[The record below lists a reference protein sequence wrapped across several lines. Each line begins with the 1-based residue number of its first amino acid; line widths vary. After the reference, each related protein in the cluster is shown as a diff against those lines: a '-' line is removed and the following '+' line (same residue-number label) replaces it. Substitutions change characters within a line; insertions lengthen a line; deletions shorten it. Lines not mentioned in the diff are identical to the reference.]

1 MTVTII
7 TGTSSGIGL
16 ATAIR
21 LAKAGH
27 KVYAGVRNPD
37 SAENLR
43 KVIDAGELPISML
56 EIDMMDEKSITDAVA
71 RVLAA
76 EGQIDVLVNNAG
88 IARGTSV
95 EESPMSDVRAVFET
109 NYFGVFALIQAVIP
123 GMRERKTGT
132 IVNVSSIAGRFV
144 APNNAVYAS
153 SKYALEALSESLALQ
168 LKPFNIR
175 VAIIEPG
182 VIATSFFENAAKAMG
197 PPDTASPYF
206 VHTRRIMKL
215 FTTQT
220 EKSAP
225 TPPDAAAQAIE
236 NAITTNEPKLRYIVG
251 DDAEMFLAARE
262 RVSDEEFME
271 AATIEDDEE
280 YYDAMAEWLGED
292 LWRP

>member
-1 MTVTII
+1 MTVTVI

-37 SAENLR
+37 GADNLR
-43 KVIDAGELPISML
+43 EVIDAGELPISML
-56 EIDMMDEKSITDAVA
+56 EIDMMDESLIIDAVD

-88 IARGTSV
+88 ITQGTSV
-95 EESPMSDVRAVFET
+95 EETQMSVVRRVFET
-109 NYFGVFALIQAVIP
+109 NYFGVFALTHAVIP
-123 GMRERKTGT
+123 GMRERKNGT

-144 APNNAVYAS
+144 FPTNAAYAS

-182 VIATSFFENAAKAMG
+182 VTATSVFENAAKAMG

-206 VHTRRIMKL
+206 VHTRRMIKL
-215 FTTQT
+215 FTKQLGI
-220 EKSAP
+220 SAL
-225 TPPDAAAQAIE
+225 TPPDTVAQAIE
-236 NAITTNEPKLRYIVG
+236 TAITTDTPKLRYVVG
-251 DDAEMFLAARE
+251 ADAEMFWAARQ
-262 RVSDEEFME
+262 RVSDEEYME
-271 AATIEDDEE
+271 AASIEDDED
-280 YYDAMAEWLGED
+280 YYDAMTEMIGVD